1 MTGERIRDKIA
12 ASKKKGMW
20 MGGVVPL
27 GYRLEERKLHI
38 DEAEAA
44 TVRLIFVLFLELGSV
59 RALQR
64 ELRRRN
70 IRTRIRKLA
79 SGRIV
84 GGVHLT
90 NGPLSHLLRNR
101 HYLGEINHRGTS
113 WPGEHTAIVDAETF
127 AQVQSKLEG
136 QRVARAARLK
146 SNALLLGKVFNETG
160 ERLTP
165 SFAIKQ
171 GVRYRYYIST
181 SAMQARD
188 RGLPPVIAC
197 RRPPLSPRSLTRCGR
212 QSRNERRTRA
222 EVILAS
228 GLDRSR
234 EPFMKRLTGPRRRER
249 QPIFLPPRRKL
260 GLSSTASLC
269 TSSSG
274 PTSSRS
280 NIALISTIR
289 IRPKT
294 CWSLGLGRP
303 RTCGAPFSCPV
314 RPSDRAEGWRAW
326 SAIV

>member
-1 MTGERIRDKIA
+1 MGRLTLNVLLSFAQFEREVTGERIRDKIA

-188 RGLPPVIAC
+188 RG
-197 RRPPLSPRSLTRCGR
+197 
-212 QSRNERRTRA
+212 
-222 EVILAS
+222 AS
-228 GLDRSR
+228 
-234 EPFMKRLTGPRRRER
+234 
-249 QPIFLPPRRKL
+249 
-260 GLSSTASLC
+260 ASHRV
-269 TSSSG
+269 
-274 PTSSRS
+274 P
-280 NIALISTIR
+280 
-289 IRPKT
+289 
-294 CWSLGLGRP
+294 
-303 RTCGAPFSCPV
+303 AP
-314 RPSDRAEGWRAW
+314 A
-326 SAIV
+326 